1 MNFTTGR
8 TYRFKL
14 RNKRTV
20 FLGTALFSEFCR
32 VYLRHVG
39 KVDLF
44 RHPTA
49 GWLESFTRAQ
59 LSDYEITE
67 MKKSPSDKGPFRTKH
82 NKVRAQ

>member
-1 MNFTTGR
+1 MNFTTGK

-39 KVDLF
+39 KVALF
-44 RHPTA
+44 KSPTA
-49 GWLESFTRAQ
+49 GWLESFTQRQ
-59 LSDYEITE
+59 IEDYEITE
-67 MKKSPSDKGPFRTKH
+67 
-82 NKVRAQ
+82 V